1 MLRNTTLGFATNRH
15 NAWQSSSKLS
25 DLIKSLDIFETQ
37 TDGSNQLKLRKRAKS
52 SDKAADSAP
61 AAKTSATKAGTTAKP
76 APRTAAKPT
85 RRPSPLQQTDSRR
98 PKRR

>member
-1 MLRNTTLGFATNRH
+1 MGAIGSYVNKVNSDFDARNYGF
-15 NAWQSSSKLS
+15 SKLS

-76 APRTAAKPT
+76 APRTAAKKPT
-85 RRPSPLQQTDSRR
+85 RRPSPLSAN
-98 PKRR
+98 

>member
-1 MLRNTTLGFATNRH
+1 MPATTAFPSSPTSLNR
-15 NAWQSSSKLS
+15 W
-25 DLIKSLDIFETQ
+25 IFFETQ
-37 TDGSNQLKLRKRAKS
+37 TDGSNQLKLRERAKS

-76 APRTAAKPT
+76 APRTAAKKTDAPAQAFF
-85 RRPSPLQQTDSRR
+85 QQADTRR